1 MMTYYSCD
9 APLREALI
17 AITGKEPC
25 LNLLNVK
32 HSNELTPQEQNHLY
46 EWCTQNRRPYW
57 ATGLGV
63 LEAAELLVLTAIE
76 NANI

>member
-1 MMTYYSCD
+1 MNYYSSD

-17 AITGKEPC
+17 AITGKEPT
-25 LNLLNVK
+25 LNLLNIK
-32 HSNELTPQEQNHLY
+32 HLNELTPEDQNLLY

-63 LEAAELLVLTAIE
+63 LEAAELLVRTAIE